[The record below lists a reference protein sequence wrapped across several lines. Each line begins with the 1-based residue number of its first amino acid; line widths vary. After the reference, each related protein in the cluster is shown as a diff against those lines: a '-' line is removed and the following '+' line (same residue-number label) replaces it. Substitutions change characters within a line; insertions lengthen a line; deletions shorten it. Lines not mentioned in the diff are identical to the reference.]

1 MGFKQMHVPPI
12 PKGISAATT
21 VPEFATHYA
30 NIKMSRRKT
39 VIVLQHN
46 GRFKVRSS
54 GEVDKKVHC
63 KCIQQHLF
71 YDYYHNI
78 QQHFEMSCLKGIPML
93 YHAKF
98 KCKTY
103 LSVILVRLQIYG
115 ISLPHSP
122 FFLFRFWNDV
132 RKLLQGL
139 CMWDTWSRA
148 SLLHARHKRFHIY
161 GIILGSSEL
170 LISMQ

>member
-21 VPEFATHYA
+21 VPEFAKHYA

-78 QQHFEMSCLKGIPML
+78 QQHFGMSCLKGIPML
-93 YHAKF
+93 YHENF

-122 FFLFRFWNDV
+122 FFPVSFLKRCKETVTGALHV
-132 RKLLQGL
+132 RYVKQGFIVACETQTL
-139 CMWDTWSRA
+139 PHLWYYPW
-148 SLLHARHKRFHIY
+148 
-161 GIILGSSEL
+161 ILGAPD
-170 LISMQ
+170 